1 MLTGKQKR
9 YLRAKAHHIDPI
21 FQVGKGGL
29 NENLIEQLNDAL
41 EKRELIKVSVLQN
54 NMDEK
59 AILGEEVA
67 RRVYGELVQ
76 IIGSTIILY
85 KPSKKHK
92 KIELPR

>member
-21 FQVGKGGL
+21 FQVGKGGI
-29 NENLIEQLNDAL
+29 NDNLIDQLNDAL

-59 AILGEEVA
+59 DRLAEDMA

-85 KPSKKHK
+85 KPSKNHK